1 MKKFHLSHRHKVL
14 LLGAAIVIAGIGIF
28 YILAQHGIAIPC
40 LFNKLT
46 GLLCPGCGNSRAA
59 LALMRLD
66 LPAAFR
72 YNPVFL
78 LEFFYLGWVLA
89 HCARAY
95 LQGKPFSYKPP
106 LPLLDIGILILLL
119 CWWIVRNCI

>member
-1 MKKFHLSHRHKVL
+1 MKKFHFSRRHKVL
-14 LLGAAIVIAGIGIF
+14 LAGFVLCLGAVAVF
-28 YILAQHGIAIPC
+28 YLLAQRGIAIACP
-40 LFNKLT
+40 FYKIT

-95 LQGKPFSYKPP
+95 LQGKPFGYKPP